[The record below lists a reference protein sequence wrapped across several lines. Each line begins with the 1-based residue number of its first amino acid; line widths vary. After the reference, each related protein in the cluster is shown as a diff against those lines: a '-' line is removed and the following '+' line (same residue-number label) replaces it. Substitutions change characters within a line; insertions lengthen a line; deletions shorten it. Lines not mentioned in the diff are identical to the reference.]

1 MPGIILEFMSHQLSV
16 SPGFQPVLQ
25 KKWKMGPETA
35 VVVEE
40 QVENLVKAGFIK
52 EITYPTWLLNVMM
65 VKKSNGK
72 W

>member
-16 SPGFQPVLQ
+16 SPGFRPVLQ